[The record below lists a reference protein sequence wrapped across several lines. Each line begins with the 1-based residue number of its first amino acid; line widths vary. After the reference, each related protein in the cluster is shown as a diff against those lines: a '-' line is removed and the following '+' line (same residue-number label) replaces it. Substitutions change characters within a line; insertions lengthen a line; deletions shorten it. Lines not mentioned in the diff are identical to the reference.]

1 MNKRFFRCGSRLLLL
16 AAVLFV
22 GTRCVTDNTSD
33 TPGPTS
39 GSGST
44 AGSDRELKEWMVD
57 YMKEIYLWNEAM
69 ADVTPDYTLS
79 YDAFLTKILED
90 IAAQGDINRDDGHWE
105 NGVRQYFYSNI
116 QRYETADGAKASV
129 TRGTREMTE
138 GTGITNVYVSYSE
151 TSPLHCVFILGG
163 VSPFSPAGQ
172 AGLKRGDVIE
182 KVDGEPIGASPTQ
195 YNAAFNR
202 LVYPSDKVTV
212 SALDAT
218 GTSSREVTYR
228 SASYEDNPV
237 WKYDV
242 MDTGGAKVGYLCYD
256 SFNYHY
262 DDELLEA
269 FQALKAAGIGELVL
283 DLRYNGGGYV
293 VSSTMLGTFVAG
305 TAHKGEVYMRPIYNA
320 DRMASL
326 TDSEIYRIGITE
338 YGDDTYDKIATALD
352 FSLGLERVYVLCS
365 GSTASASELL
375 INGLRGLGIEVR
387 LIGARTNGKN
397 VGMEGLTKTFGEYE
411 YDFSPISFY
420 SENAQGFSDYG
431 DGFTPDVL
439 AVEGA
444 LPIEDWGDPEDGLL
458 ALALEWIETGVQPAA
473 RTRSST
479 ATAPR
484 RTGLSVPHK
493 SLEGTIIC
501 RELSD
506 K

>member
-90 IAAQGDINRDDGHWE
+90 IAAQGDINHDDGHWE

-116 QRYETADGAKASV
+116 QRYEKNDATTASV
-129 TRGTREMTE
+129 TRSTREMTE
-138 GTGITNVYVSYSE
+138 GTGITNVYVS
-151 TSPLHCVFILGG
+151 LLMQRCIFILGG
-163 VSPFSPAGQ
+163 VSPSSPAGQ
-172 AGLKRGDVIE
+172 AGLKRGDVIVE
-182 KVDGEPIGASPTQ
+182 VDGEPIGATETQ
-195 YNAAFNR
+195 YNEAFNR
-202 LVYPSDKVTV
+202 IVYPSGQVTV
-212 SALDAT
+212 SVLDAS
-218 GTSSREVTYR
+218 GSSSTEITYC

-242 MDTGGAKVGYLCYD
+242 IPAGDAKVGYLCYD
-256 SFNYHY
+256 SFNRYY
-262 DDELLEA
+262 DDELLEV
-269 FQALKAAGIGELVL
+269 FDLFKAQGVDELLL

-293 VSSTMLGTFVAG
+293 VSSTMLATFVAG
-305 TAHKGEVYMRPIYNA
+305 TAHKGEIYMRPIYNA
-320 DRMASL
+320 ERMASSSQ
-326 TDSEIYRIGITE
+326 SEAYRIGIAGS
-338 YGDDTYDKIATALD
+338 GDDAYDKIAVALD

-411 YDFSPISFY
+411 YDFSPITFY
-420 SENAQGFSDYG
+420 SENAEGFSDYG
-431 DGFTPDVL
+431 DGFIPDVE

-444 LPIEDWGDPEDGLL
+444 LPIADWGDPEDGLL